1 MRTAVWIFLV
11 SGALLF
17 ASSGMAQRPR
27 TQPVASLTQL
37 MQAMIIPSSDALF
50 NVARQSPKNDEEW
63 AAIQNS
69 AVILT
74 ESGNLL
80 MIGNRAKDTGDW
92 MKMSQEMVDA
102 GAVALKAAESRNVDA
117 LIDAGNQIVDSCSRC
132 HESYWDQTLQN
143 E

>member
-1 MRTAVWIFLV
+1 
-11 SGALLF
+11 
-17 ASSGMAQRPR
+17 
-27 TQPVASLTQL
+27 
-37 MQAMIIPSSDALF
+37 
-50 NVARQSPKNDEEW
+50 
-63 AAIQNS
+63 
-69 AVILT
+69 
-74 ESGNLL
+74 
-80 MIGNRAKDTGDW
+80 